1 MINTSRFL
9 ENQTQAEKDEISTL
23 SLAQDFLVLF
33 EQVMNEQK
41 VSRKELAQRIG
52 TSPSYVTQLFKAD
65 RVPNL
70 EVIAKMKDRLG
81 ITFHI
86 QLKREN
92 RMHKLIPQIFD
103 EGFSTEL
110 AEVDT
115 DEGVNPFNL
124 KYSTPSRESLVA

>member
-1 MINTSRFL
+1 MNNTSRFL

-86 QLKREN
+86 QLK
-92 RMHKLIPQIFD
+92 
-103 EGFSTEL
+103 
-110 AEVDT
+110 
-115 DEGVNPFNL
+115 
-124 KYSTPSRESLVA
+124 

>member
-1 MINTSRFL
+1 MNNTSSFL
-9 ENQTQAEKDEISTL
+9 ANLTQAEKDEISTL

-115 DEGVNPFNL
+115 DEEVNPFNL